1 VARFAEAPFKPSV
14 FGEALEDVMEMQKVD
29 RASLQVPY
37 VLIFLSDAV
46 IHLDGKKAEGIFR

>member
-1 VARFAEAPFKPSV
+1 
-14 FGEALEDVMEMQKVD
+14 MQKVD